1 MIYYPWARGSTPL
14 RLITSTLLMGVA
26 FETHSETAPTE
37 NSNAPQETPRTAQR
51 LESSGQ
57 TRTYLNP
64 CEAAALLLLMFLL
77 PARGWAA
84 AYGTVSGIVRDESD
98 RPVASAKVVLES
110 AAHVVTERQTDS
122 TGRFAFPTVAIGD
135 YVLSISKGDFT
146 TVNQTVTVQAGYFP
160 FANIVLQPSSELAE
174 VRVTARRLAVV
185 ASITP
190 ITMVS
195 QEDIENTP
203 GATNVNS
210 LAMITDYVPGA
221 YQAHD
226 MLHIRGGHQT
236 NWLINGVEIPNTNI
250 AENLGPILNPQDVE
264 TLGIER
270 GGYLADEGDRTYGIF
285 NVIPKSGFSRDN
297 QAEIDATAG
306 NFGQTQDYLSVGSH
320 TGDFAYYASV
330 EGNRSDLGL
339 QTPDSQVIH
348 DQTHGYGLFTN
359 LQYNPSAQDTVSLVA
374 QLRQDVYQIPNCSA
388 PLPDVPGCLGQFG
401 DEQGEADNF
410 AVFSWAHTFTNEAV
424 VTSSLLYHFERAGYD
439 GGSGDYPVVT
449 TYHHSSQYEGLNENL
464 RMTVSHNHLDAGVF
478 GFAQQD
484 QADLDLTFN
493 DDSSPPLRE
502 VESPNGRLITAWLQD
517 TFEVTNWFNL
527 SAGVRQ
533 SHFQGGF
540 TENVTDPRFGAT
552 VQLPRIDWVLS
563 AFWGKYYQAPPLET
577 LSGPL
582 VNYATSND
590 TAFLP
595 LHGERDTERLFG
607 VTIPLQGWTIEAD
620 YFETQSTNFFDHN
633 PLGESDIYLP
643 ITDQAALIRGR
654 ELTVRSPAFWPYGQ
668 VHLAYSNQTADCSG
682 SITGGLVV
690 AGTACGSP
698 PIALDHDQRN
708 TANLGYNGKL
718 PLGFFVGSNL
728 SVNSGLSNGFPPPSH
743 LPSYVVLDL
752 TAGRNLSRD
761 LSVSVTALNVT
772 DKHLLT
778 DDSLT
783 FGGVHWN
790 NPFQIYAE
798 VRYKFHY

>member
-1 MIYYPWARGSTPL
+1 M
-14 RLITSTLLMGVA
+14 
-26 FETHSETAPTE
+26 
-37 NSNAPQETPRTAQR
+37 
-51 LESSGQ
+51 
-57 TRTYLNP
+57 
-64 CEAAALLLLMFLL
+64 
-77 PARGWAA
+77 
-84 AYGTVSGIVRDESD
+84 
-98 RPVASAKVVLES
+98 
-110 AAHVVTERQTDS
+110 
-122 TGRFAFPTVAIGD
+122 
-135 YVLSISKGDFT
+135 
-146 TVNQTVTVQAGYFP
+146 
-160 FANIVLQPSSELAE
+160 
-174 VRVTARRLAVV
+174 
-185 ASITP
+185 
-190 ITMVS
+190 
-195 QEDIENTP
+195 
-203 GATNVNS
+203 
-210 LAMITDYVPGA
+210 
-221 YQAHD
+221 
-226 MLHIRGGHQT
+226 
-236 NWLINGVEIPNTNI
+236 
-250 AENLGPILNPQDVE
+250 
-264 TLGIER
+264 
-270 GGYLADEGDRTYGIF
+270 
-285 NVIPKSGFSRDN
+285 
-297 QAEIDATAG
+297 
-306 NFGQTQDYLSVGSH
+306 SVGSH
-320 TGDFAYYASV
+320 TEDFAYYASV

-359 LQYNPSAQDTVSLVA
+359 LQYNPSAQDTVSVVG

-410 AVFSWAHTFTNEAV
+410 AVLSWAHTFTNEAV

-464 RMTVSHNHLDAGVF
+464 RMTVSRNHLDVGVF

-552 VQLPRIDWVLS
+552 IQLPRLDWVLS

-607 VTIPLQGWTIEAD
+607 VTIPVLGWTIEAD

-682 SITGGLVV
+682 AITGGLVV
-690 AGTACGSP
+690 AGTACGNP

-728 SVNSGLSNGFPPPSH
+728 SVNSGLSNGFPPPTH
-743 LPSYVVLDL
+743 LPGYAVLDL
-752 TAGRNLSRD
+752 TAGRSISRD
-761 LSVSVTALNVT
+761 LSVSVTGLNVT
-772 DKHLLT
+772 NKHLLT